1 MNDQQPQYDCSKSC
15 FYIGPT
21 TTGPR
26 VSFPHVPAPALK
38 GRVPRTDCVIYRD
51 KPLPREAFW
60 RTAEQAPTVWLRP
73 RTAPPEKVWVSVTPA
88 PCPPFPLPPKSTP
101 STWVLVAKVL
111 VLGALLL
118 CFLPRKATEPAQ
130 DQAQLEPKAAPAPYV
145 FSNDDP
151 ELVRIG
157 PPAPAPRA
165 QLVNLPPRLIMPD
178 RSMVKV
184 SYRGELANET
194 LLPKPV
200 PPMAP
205 NRLGDT
211 FLIQRHLWVCTTRIG
226 STVPAW
232 IDP

>member
-1 MNDQQPQYDCSKSC
+1 M
-15 FYIGPT
+15 
-21 TTGPR
+21 
-26 VSFPHVPAPALK
+26 
-38 GRVPRTDCVIYRD
+38 
-51 KPLPREAFW
+51 
-60 RTAEQAPTVWLRP
+60 
-73 RTAPPEKVWVSVTPA
+73 
-88 PCPPFPLPPKSTP
+88 
-101 STWVLVAKVL
+101 AKVL

-211 FLIQRHLWVCTTRIG
+211 FLVGQHLWVWTTANG
-226 STVPAW
+226 ASSPAW